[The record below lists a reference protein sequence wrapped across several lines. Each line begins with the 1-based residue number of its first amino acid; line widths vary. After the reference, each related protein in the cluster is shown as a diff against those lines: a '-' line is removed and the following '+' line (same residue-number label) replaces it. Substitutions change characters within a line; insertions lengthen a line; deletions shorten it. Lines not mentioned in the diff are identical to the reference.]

1 MDFSGVIKQVGEGK
15 YREEVSL
22 DEEGGAL
29 DYQKV
34 VHPRAKLY
42 WLYKM
47 RNSNGKSFRS
57 CCFKLSDL

>member
-1 MDFSGVIKQVGEGK
+1 MT
-15 YREEVSL
+15 RSL

-42 WLYKM
+42 WLYKENHSEVAALHCPIYKM
-47 RNSNGKSFRS
+47 TKNTRRS
-57 CCFKLSDL
+57 SSELGFIH